1 MVNYYNIIDILFLGL
16 IAYGIYYSY
25 THKSYVKIFEYFKI
39 FIAITMS
46 AKMASFTAIYLQKL
60 YITKADTYTT
70 LLLISF
76 VVNLLII
83 IYGYKSVL
91 KLTNGFINSEKIKVI
106 LAKLFT
112 VIEVVV
118 LSTFALYI
126 VMQIYLAKVYL
137 YPTMEKTY
145 LYPKIERFYSKFLN
159 YDFVLLVMGS
169 DTGTNHKELL
179 FKSLKN
185 AL

>member
-1 MVNYYNIIDILFLGL
+1 MVSYYNIIDLILIVAIGSF
-16 IAYGIYYSY
+16 IYISY
-25 THKSYVKIFEYFKI
+25 KNKSYIKIFNYFKI
-39 FIAITMS
+39 FLIITIS
-46 AKMASFTAIYLQKL
+46 AKLSSYSATILQKL

-76 VVNLLII
+76 VVNFLILY
-83 IYGYKSVL
+83 YGYKYIFKITKNYIDNEKVKVL
-91 KLTNGFINSEKIKVI
+91 

-112 VIEVVV
+112 VFEVVII
-118 LSTFALYI
+118 STFSLYI
-126 VMQIYLAKVYL
+126 VMQLYISKVYL
-137 YPTMEKTY
+137 YPTIKKTY
-145 LYPKIERFYSKFLN
+145 LYPKIEKFYNSFLN

-185 AL
+185 SL

>member
-1 MVNYYNIIDILFLGL
+1 MVSYYNIIDLLFIILVV
-16 IAYGIYYSY
+16 YGIYYSY

-83 IYGYKSVL
+83 IYGYKSVF
-91 KLTNGFINSEKIKVI
+91 KLTRNFVNSEKIKTL
-106 LAKLFT
+106 LAKIFT
-112 VIEVVV
+112 VIEVIVI
-118 LSTFALYI
+118 STFALYI
-126 VMQIYLAKVYL
+126 VMQLYIAKLYL
-137 YPTMEKTY
+137 YPTMKQTY
-145 LYPKIERFYSKFLN
+145 LYPKIEKFYNGFLN
-159 YDFVLLVMGS
+159 YDFVLMVMGS
-169 DTGTNHKELL
+169 DTGTNHKEVL

-185 AL
+185 SF